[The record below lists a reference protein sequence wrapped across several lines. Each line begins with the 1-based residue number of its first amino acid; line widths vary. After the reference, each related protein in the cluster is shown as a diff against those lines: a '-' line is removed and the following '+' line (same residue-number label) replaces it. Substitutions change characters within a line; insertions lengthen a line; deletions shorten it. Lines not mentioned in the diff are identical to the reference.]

1 MKILLFFLIVVM
13 PFIIAFIWYM
23 LDNAIN
29 KRFKQKAFILK
40 CLTCLSF
47 IMLSKIYIETVINLL
62 L

>member
-1 MKILLFFLIVVM
+1 MKILLFFLIVII
-13 PFIIAFIWYM
+13 PFIIAFVWYM

-47 IMLSKIYIETVINLL
+47 IMLSKIYIGAIINLL